1 MEQDATAGRDRDG
14 PAQAVGDDRGD
25 DGRRDRA
32 SVAAG
37 SAPTSPA
44 TGRCSRSC
52 RRWPDRVWAI
62 EGCSGIGR
70 HVAMRLLADGE
81 EVVDV
86 PPKLSARTRVFAT
99 GQGRKTDATDAHS
112 VALVG
117 TRMAGLR
124 PVVDDEQLAVLRV
137 LVDRRRSLGEDHT
150 RMISQLHQLL
160 LELIPG
166 GAKKDL
172 SAAQAKALLAKV
184 RPRDAAGKTR
194 RRVAAE
200 LIADLER
207 IYARKKAADK
217 ELKELVAATGTS
229 LMDLHG
235 IGPSGAARLLVEVG
249 DITRFPDRDH
259 FASWNGTAPI
269 DASSGD
275 QVRHRLSRA
284 GNRQIN
290 RTLHIMATVQLRNPT
305 EGRAYYDRRKA
316 DGKTSMEAMRALKRR
331 LSNIVYRTMLDDAI
345 ATRDSSRT
353 GPGGQ
358 RGNDSDSS
366 ATGSHP
372 QHRLFGQATSRTR
385 HHHSLEPHSRL
396 LLDTEG
402 SQIRSFQR
410 AHMRNDAR
418 RADLTVA
425 HWAGVPG
432 GMFLLLWNT
441 FSGSY
446 LAFTSPSRRYVS
458 SP

>member
-1 MEQDATAGRDRDG
+1 MEQGGQRVVVGMDPHKRSVTIEVMDAEEKVLGGGRFGTDVAGF
-14 PAQAVGDDRGD
+14 
-25 DGRRDRA
+25 
-32 SVAAG
+32 
-37 SAPTSPA
+37 
-44 TGRCSRSC
+44 RSMLDYVK
-52 RRWPDRVWAI
+52 RWSERVWAI

-70 HVAMRLLADGE
+70 HVALRLLTDGQ

-86 PPKLSARTRVFAT
+86 PPKLSARVRVFST

-124 PVVDDEQLAVLRV
+124 PVVDDQQLTVLRV
-137 LVDRRRSLGEDHT
+137 LVDRRRSLGDDHT

-166 GAKKDL
+166 GAKRDL

-184 RPRDAAGKTR
+184 RPRDAAGKAR

-200 LIADLER
+200 LIGDLER
-207 IYARKKAADK
+207 VYQRRKVADK
-217 ELKELVAATGTS
+217 ELKQLVAATGTT

-269 DASSGD
+269 EASSGD
-275 QVRHRLSRA
+275 QVRHRLSRG

-290 RTLHIMATVQLRNPT
+290 RVLHIMATVQLRNQT

-316 DGKTSMEAMRALKRR
+316 DRKTSMEAMRALKRR

-345 ATRDSSRT
+345 AATVSNSRT

-358 RGNDSDSS
+358 TGHDSDSS
-366 ATGSHP
+366 VTGSHP
-372 QHRLFGQATSRTR
+372 NAGSSDKPLPGPANCQPRTPLPAA
-385 HHHSLEPHSRL
+385 S
-396 LLDTEG
+396 
-402 SQIRSFQR
+402 
-410 AHMRNDAR
+410 
-418 RADLTVA
+418 
-425 HWAGVPG
+425 
-432 GMFLLLWNT
+432 
-441 FSGSY
+441 
-446 LAFTSPSRRYVS
+446 
-458 SP
+458 